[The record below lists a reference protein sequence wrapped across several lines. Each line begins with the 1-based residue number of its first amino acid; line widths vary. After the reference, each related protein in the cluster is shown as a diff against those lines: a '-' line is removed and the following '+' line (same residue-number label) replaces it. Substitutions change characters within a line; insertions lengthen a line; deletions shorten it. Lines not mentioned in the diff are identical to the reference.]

1 MKLPRAEP
9 GSIARRL
16 ALIVAAVTVLVTVLS
31 LSALLAWSQR
41 RYDESLHR
49 RAQALLR
56 YLEGSLQ
63 LPLWSLDAETAATI
77 GAAVAHD
84 EIVSA
89 LEIVDHRGGVYF
101 REDKGE
107 KVAFDETGKL
117 FHEDRP
123 IGEVRLRISARP
135 GQRFLGRVAAV
146 AGISG
151 VLVIALQ
158 LLLIGPLL
166 RRQLRAPFSTLN
178 ATIQSYQAGH
188 YDVPRPEIPFSEF
201 DPITLQIKE
210 KVNQNGLR

>member
-1 MKLPRAEP
+1 MELPRAGP

-49 RAQALLR
+49 RAQALLN

-101 REDKGE
+101 RQDKGE
-107 KVAFDETGKL
+107 
-117 FHEDRP
+117 
-123 IGEVRLRISARP
+123 
-135 GQRFLGRVAAV
+135 
-146 AGISG
+146 
-151 VLVIALQ
+151 
-158 LLLIGPLL
+158 
-166 RRQLRAPFSTLN
+166 
-178 ATIQSYQAGH
+178 
-188 YDVPRPEIPFSEF
+188 
-201 DPITLQIKE
+201 
-210 KVNQNGLR
+210 